1 MARGDFS
8 GYQPLYDENGKRD
21 SRRRYYNPEMPE
33 KDRVI
38 SRRQYDEALAGK
50 SFEQKARERKE
61 QGTILSP
68 GMQRYNRNLETY
80 AKTEG
85 KTIRQIRRDPEF
97 MKLNKMLN
105 SELAKKGRAYKRD
118 KSKPYANDDVIA
130 EIMRRMGRKRMDDY
144 TALGSTPDL
153 T

>member
-1 MARGDFS
+1 MARGDIEGFR
-8 GYQPLYDENGKRD
+8 PLYDESGKRD
-21 SRRRYYNPEMPE
+21 SRRRYYNDDTKE
-33 KDRVI
+33 VI
-38 SRRQYDEALAGK
+38 SRRSYDETLQNK

-80 AKTEG
+80 AKSEG
-85 KTIRQIRRDPEF
+85 KTIRQVRRDPDF
-97 MKLNKMLN
+97 MKYNKMLN
-105 SELAKKGRAYKRD
+105 SELAKRGRAYKRN
-118 KSKPYANDDVIA
+118 KSYANDDVIA
-130 EIMRRMGRKRMDDY
+130 ELMRRLGRKRMDDY

>member
-1 MARGDFS
+1 MARGDIEGFR
-8 GYQPLYDENGKRD
+8 PLYDTNGKRD
-21 SRRRYYNPEMPE
+21 SRRRFYNDDTGE
-33 KDRVI
+33 VI
-38 SRRQYDEALAGK
+38 SRRAYDETLQNK

-68 GMQRYNRNLETY
+68 GMARYNRNLETY
-80 AKTEG
+80 AKQEG

-97 MKLNKMLN
+97 MKYNKMLN
-105 SELAKKGRAYKRD
+105 AELAKRGRHYKRYGT
-118 KSKPYANDDVIA
+118 SSNDDVIA
-130 EIMRRMGRKRMDDY
+130 EIMRRLGRKRMDDY